1 MRLVAIAFPLA
12 IGLGYVFGGRLRHLG
27 DLRFRFAWAGLAG
40 VGLQFVPAEGRAGF
54 LILLASFG
62 LLVVAAVANR
72 RLPGFP
78 LVIAGLCLNLVV
90 IGVNEGMPVTRDAV
104 VASDQADTLDDFAD
118 TGGAKH
124 HLATD
129 DDDLLFLAD
138 TIGIPSPV
146 RQAISVGDIAAY
158 AGAMWFVVAG
168 MLRRGEPA
176 GRDAPAAEAPV

>member
-1 MRLVAIAFPLA
+1 MRLVAFAFPLA
-12 IGLGYVFGGRLRHLG
+12 IGLGYVVGGRLHHLG
-27 DLRFRFAWAGLAG
+27 ELRFRHAWAGLAG
-40 VGLQFVPAEGRAGF
+40 VGLQFVPAEGTAGF
-54 LILLASFG
+54 LTLLASFG

-78 LVIAGLCLNLVV
+78 LVIAGLCLNLIV
-90 IGVNEGMPVTRDAV
+90 IGVNEGMPVTRDAI
-104 VASDQADTLDDFAD
+104 VASDQADTLDDIRDA
-118 TGGAKH
+118 GGAKH

-129 DDDLLFLAD
+129 DDDLIFLAD

-168 MLRRGEPA
+168 MRRRGERA
-176 GRDAPAAEAPV
+176 GRDAPTEEASV